1 MNELYNNCTTNDW
14 YKNLLGQDAADT
26 IAIKAEEDRN
36 WLDGNRHASEEQI
49 DYRLKDWNGFMA
61 RWQYNFDGINKE
73 KPWRQDII
81 QEQERQEQEWTRKR
95 SRGEL

>member
-14 YKNLLGQDAADT
+14 YKSMLGQDAADS

-36 WLDGNRHASEEQI
+36 WLDGNRFANEEEI
-49 DYRLKDWNGFMA
+49 DDRLKDWNGFMA
-61 RWQYNFDGINKE
+61 RWQYSFDSIDRE

>member
-49 DYRLKDWNGFMA
+49 DHRLKDWNGFMA
-61 RWQYNFDGINKE
+61 RWQYNFGGINKE
-73 KPWRQDII
+73 KPWREDII